1 MLSMTMTDALAI
13 DDMKI
18 HSVDRMSYNVFI
30 CYKSKSTSIR
40 IDIVKNIE
48 TMRMKEY
55 TVSSLDKFNY
65 MER

>member
-1 MLSMTMTDALAI
+1 MLSMTLTDALAI

-48 TMRMKEY
+48 TMRMKE
-55 TVSSLDKFNY
+55 
-65 MER
+65 